1 MYQHP
6 YLQVAIK
13 AEQQRDWQRAAA
25 HRQVLKRL
33 LRERPS
39 GWRRVARRLSA
50 RLAALGSRLAQL
62 RARMCPNGQLS
73 VVSRR

>member
-25 HRQVLKRL
+25 HRRVLKRL

-39 GWRRVARRLSA
+39 GWRRTAWRLSA
-50 RLAALGSRLAQL
+50 RLARLGTRLAQL
-62 RARMCPNGQLS
+62 RGAHVP
-73 VVSRR
+73 